1 MGLMFKNKPGKISQH
16 FYGATL
22 ILLVS
27 LACYF
32 LLQNSGY
39 HTVALILMVTVSLI
53 AMFFDIFPVL
63 TAAVL
68 SALIWNYF
76 FIPPRFT
83 FHIGKSEDILMFLM
97 YFVIALINTVLTI
110 KIRQFDKR
118 IQKKEGEENLV
129 KLYNTLLNSLSHEL
143 RTPISAIIGATDNL
157 QNNGMR
163 LTEQNKEELISEIS
177 VASLRL
183 NRHVDNLL
191 NMSRLES
198 GTLKINTDWCDINEL
213 IYVAISQFKETAS
226 EHKIEVSLPEA
237 LPFFS
242 LDFGLMEQVFLNLV
256 HNAINY
262 SPKNTVI
269 RVSADCINDHLVIW
283 VEDQGSGFPEDET
296 YKVFDRFYRLNNPRT
311 GGTGL
316 GLSIVRGFVEAH
328 NGKVFL
334 ENIPTGGSR
343 FTIDIPAK
351 TSYINN
357 LKNE

>member
-1 MGLMFKNKPGKISQH
+1 MGLIFKNKPGRISQH

-22 ILLVS
+22 IVLVS
-27 LACYF
+27 LVCYF
-32 LLQNSGY
+32 LLQGSGY
-39 HTVALILMVTVSLI
+39 HTAALILMVTVSLI
-53 AMFFDIFPVL
+53 AMFFDVFPVL

-83 FHIGKSEDILMFLM
+83 FHIGKSEDILMFMM
-97 YFVIALINTVLTI
+97 YFVIALINTMLTI

-118 IQKKEGEENLV
+118 VQKKEGEENLL

-157 QNNGMR
+157 QNNMTR
-163 LTEQNKEELISEIS
+163 LSGQNKDELISEIS

-183 NRHVDNLL
+183 NRHVENLL

-198 GTLKINTDWCDINEL
+198 GTLKIKTDWCDINEL
-213 IYVAISQFKETAS
+213 IYVVISQFKETAS

-242 LDFGLMEQVFLNLV
+242 LDFGLMEQVLLNLI

-262 SPKNTVI
+262 SPKNTEI

-283 VEDQGSGFPEDET
+283 IEDQGSGFPEDET
-296 YKVFDRFYRLNNPRT
+296 DKVFDRFYRLNNPRT

-316 GLSIVRGFVEAH
+316 GLSIVKGFVEAH

-334 ENIPTGGSR
+334 ENIPAGGSR

>member
-1 MGLMFKNKPGKISQH
+1 MFKNKPGKISQH

-22 ILLVS
+22 IVLVS

-32 LLQNSGY
+32 LLQHSGY

-68 SALIWNYF
+68 SALIWNFF

-110 KIRQFDKR
+110 KIRQFDKKAQ
-118 IQKKEGEENLV
+118 IKEGEENLV

-157 QNNGMR
+157 QNNMVR

-183 NRHVDNLL
+183 NRHVENLL

-198 GTLKINTDWCDINEL
+198 GTLKINPDWCDINEL
-213 IYVAISQFKETAS
+213 IYVVISQFKETAS

-237 LPFFS
+237 MPFFS
-242 LDFGLMEQVFLNLV
+242 LDFGLMEQVLLNLV

-262 SPKNTVI
+262 SPVNTEI
-269 RVSADCINDHLVIW
+269 RVSADCINDHLVIC
-283 VEDQGSGFPEDET
+283 VEDEGNGFPEDQID
-296 YKVFDRFYRLNNPRT
+296 KVFDRFYRLNNPRT

-316 GLSIVRGFVEAH
+316 GLSIVKGFVEAH

-334 ENIPTGGSR
+334 ENIPAGGSR

>member
-1 MGLMFKNKPGKISQH
+1 MDFLFKQQPGKLSQH
-16 FYGATL
+16 IYGALL
-22 ILLVS
+22 IIIVS
-27 LACYF
+27 TGCFYF
-32 LLQNSGY
+32 FQNSGY
-39 HTVALILMVTVSLI
+39 HTVALILLVTVSLI
-53 AMFFDIFPVL
+53 AMFFDILPVL
-63 TAAVL
+63 TASII

-97 YFVIALINTVLTI
+97 YFIIALINAVLTV
-110 KIRQFDKR
+110 KKRQFDKKV
-118 IQKKEGEENLV
+118 QEKEGEENLV

-157 QNNGMR
+157 QNNMVK
-163 LTEQNKEELISEIS
+163 LTQKNKEELISEIS

-183 NRHVDNLL
+183 NRHVENLL

-198 GTLKINTDWCDINEL
+198 GTLKIKADWCDINEL
-213 IYVAISQFKETAS
+213 VYVVISHFKETAT
-226 EHKIEVSLPEA
+226 EHKIEVNLPEA
-237 LPFFS
+237 MPFFNI
-242 LDFGLMEQVFLNLV
+242 DFGLMEQVLLNLL

-262 SPKNTVI
+262 SPKGSTI
-269 RVSADCINDHLVIW
+269 TISADCVDDHLLFW
-283 VEDQGSGFPEDET
+283 VEDEGNGFPEDEID
-296 YKVFDRFYRLNNPRT
+296 KVFDRFYRLNNPRT

-316 GLSIVRGFVEAH
+316 GLSIVKGFVEAH
-328 NGKVFL
+328 NGKVGL
-334 ENIPTGGSR
+334 ENIKGGGAR